1 MGRICEGTDFSEFCP
16 DGTDSA
22 TRGAPLP
29 PTIPGQISGRLALP
43 AEEARVQGE
52 VGQKEPVQQQDPKSL
67 SFRPEEAEVTAE
79 EEVCCALLVL
89 YDLFWWYMGLF
100 ECYIGLF

>member
-1 MGRICEGTDFSEFCP
+1 M
-16 DGTDSA
+16 
-22 TRGAPLP
+22 
-29 PTIPGQISGRLALP
+29 
-43 AEEARVQGE
+43 QGE

-100 ECYIGLF
+100 ECYIGRRKKRCACALYRSLLVLYRSL